1 MYFDFED
8 GHPDLERVP
17 SAFTP
22 REGAMASVIVHLSA
36 LLLLVLLP
44 KLPYFQRLAAEKAAA
59 QAKLAE
65 LQKQPPTRFVFVQ
78 PRVEFMPKRPPPQ
91 NAPLADLDRNAM
103 TLQRPPTPKNPQPF
117 NRGNSPE
124 FVEKSPPPQPPR
136 PQQQPGPQTPPSPD
150 TTPASQQAAN
160 SGNDALRLPNAM
172 LDPPAAHQGGS
183 SGRPNTGPLSEAL
196 RNLSRYAEQA
206 AFENPNGGQNS
217 TFGPSI
223 QFDTKGVDFGK
234 WIRKF
239 KAQVYRNWFIP
250 QAAMS
255 LHGHVVITFNVHKS
269 GALTDVKVLAPS
281 NVDSFTTAAFGSLVA
296 SNPTEPL
303 PPEYPSE
310 QCFFTVSFYYNERM
324 PEGP

>member
-22 REGAMASVIVHLSA
+22 REGAMASIIVHLSA
-36 LLLLVLLP
+36 LLLIVLLP
-44 KLPYFQRLAAEKAAA
+44 KLPYFQRLAAERAAA
-59 QAKLAE
+59 TAKLAE
-65 LQKQPPTRFVFVQ
+65 QQKQPPVRFVFTQ
-78 PRVEFMPKRPPPQ
+78 PRVEMTPRRPPPPT
-91 NAPLADLDRNAM
+91 APLADLDRNAM
-103 TLQRPPTPKNPQPF
+103 TVQRPPNPTNPQPF

-124 FVEKSPPPQPPR
+124 YVEKSPPPRPPSMA
-136 PQQQPGPQTPPSPD
+136 QQPGPPTEQQPQGPP
-150 TTPASQQAAN
+150 AQQA
-160 SGNDALRLPNAM
+160 STSALDELSRKVNGYVNPNAAGQNATR
-172 LDPPAAHQGGS
+172 PATGIFSQA
-183 SGRPNTGPLSEAL
+183 NT
-196 RNLSRYAEQA
+196 SRYAERA

-250 QAAMS
+250 EAAMS
-255 LHGHVVITFNVHKS
+255 LHGHVVITFNVHKN
-269 GALTDVKVLAPS
+269 GALTDVHVIGPS
-281 NVDSFTTAAFGSLVA
+281 GVDSFNTAAFGALVT

-303 PPEYPSE
+303 PPEYPSDV
-310 QCFFTVSFYYNERM
+310 CFFTVTFYYNEHL

>member
-1 MYFDFED
+1 
-8 GHPDLERVP
+8 
-17 SAFTP
+17 
-22 REGAMASVIVHLSA
+22 MASVIVHLSA

-78 PRVEFMPKRPPPQ
+78 PRVEFTPKRPPPQ

-103 TLQRPPTPKNPQPF
+103 TLQRPPNPKNPQPF

-150 TTPASQQAAN
+150 NTPASQQAAN

-172 LDPPAAHQGGS
+172 VDPPAAHQGGS

-206 AFENPNGGQNS
+206 AFDNPNGGQNS
-217 TFGPSI
+217 NFGPSI
-223 QFDTKGVDFGK
+223 QFDTKGVDFGHVDPQVQGAGLSQLVHPAGGDVAA
-234 WIRKF
+234 RPRRHHVQR
-239 KAQVYRNWFIP
+239 AQERRADRRARSI
-250 QAAMS
+250 
-255 LHGHVVITFNVHKS
+255 G
-269 GALTDVKVLAPS
+269 PS
-281 NVDSFTTAAFGSLVA
+281 NVDSFNNAAFGALVRRTRPNRCRPSTRRSSA
-296 SNPTEPL
+296 SSP
-303 PPEYPSE
+303 
-310 QCFFTVSFYYNERM
+310 
-324 PEGP
+324 

>member
-78 PRVEFMPKRPPPQ
+78 PRVEMVPKRPPPQ

-103 TLQRPPTPKNPQPF
+103 TLQRPPNPKNPQPF

-150 TTPASQQAAN
+150 NTPASQQA
-160 SGNDALRLPNAM
+160 GN
-172 LDPPAAHQGGS
+172 
-183 SGRPNTGPLSEAL
+183 
-196 RNLSRYAEQA
+196 
-206 AFENPNGGQNS
+206 
-217 TFGPSI
+217 
-223 QFDTKGVDFGK
+223 
-234 WIRKF
+234 
-239 KAQVYRNWFIP
+239 
-250 QAAMS
+250 
-255 LHGHVVITFNVHKS
+255 
-269 GALTDVKVLAPS
+269 
-281 NVDSFTTAAFGSLVA
+281 
-296 SNPTEPL
+296 
-303 PPEYPSE
+303 
-310 QCFFTVSFYYNERM
+310 
-324 PEGP
+324 

>member
-136 PQQQPGPQTPPSPD
+136 PPEVQPTHIKMGKI
-150 TTPASQQAAN
+150 
-160 SGNDALRLPNAM
+160 R
-172 LDPPAAHQGGS
+172 PPAK
-183 SGRPNTGPLSEAL
+183 P
-196 RNLSRYAEQA
+196 
-206 AFENPNGGQNS
+206 
-217 TFGPSI
+217 
-223 QFDTKGVDFGK
+223 
-234 WIRKF
+234 
-239 KAQVYRNWFIP
+239 
-250 QAAMS
+250 
-255 LHGHVVITFNVHKS
+255 
-269 GALTDVKVLAPS
+269 
-281 NVDSFTTAAFGSLVA
+281 
-296 SNPTEPL
+296 
-303 PPEYPSE
+303 
-310 QCFFTVSFYYNERM
+310 
-324 PEGP
+324 

>member
-36 LLLLVLLP
+36 LLLIVLLP
-44 KLPYFQRLAAEKAAA
+44 KLPYFQRLAAERAAA

-65 LQKQPPTRFVFVQ
+65 IQKQPPTRFVFVQ
-78 PRVEFMPKRPPPQ
+78 PRVEFTPKRPPPA

-103 TLQRPPTPKNPQPF
+103 TLKRPPNPTNPQPF

-124 FVEKSPPPQPPR
+124 FVEKSPPPQPQR
-136 PQQQPGPQTPPSPD
+136 MQQQPGPQTPPSPD
-150 TTPASQQAAN
+150 PSGQSAAN
-160 SGNDALRLPNAM
+160 TGNDALRLPNAM
-172 LDPPAAHQGGS
+172 VDPPAAHQGGS

-217 TFGPSI
+217 NFGPSI

-239 KAQVYRNWFIP
+239 KAQVYRNWNVP

-255 LHGHVVITFNVHKS
+255 LHGHVVITFNVHKN
-269 GALTDVKVLAPS
+269 GALTDVSVMQPS
-281 NVDSFTTAAFGSLVA
+281 SVDSFTTAAAYSLLA

-303 PPEYPSE
+303 PPDYPSE
-310 QCFFTVSFYYNERM
+310 KCFFTVTFYYNERL

>member
-17 SAFTP
+17 SGFTL
-22 REGAMASVIVHLSA
+22 REVVMATIIVHLSA
-36 LLLLVLLP
+36 FLFALLLP
-44 KLPYFQRLAAEKAAA
+44 QLPYFKRLAAERQAAA
-59 QAKLAE
+59 ARLAE

-78 PRVEFMPKRPPPQ
+78 PRVEFTPKRPPPP

-103 TLQRPPTPKNPQPF
+103 TLQRPPNPKNPQPF

-124 FVEKSPPPQPPR
+124 FVETSPPPQPPR
-136 PQQQPGPQTPPSPD
+136 TQQQPGPQTPPSPD
-150 TTPASQQAAN
+150 PSGQSAAN
-160 SGNDALRLPNAM
+160 TGNDALRLPNAM
-172 LDPPAAHQGGS
+172 VDPPAAHQGGG
-183 SGRPNTGPLSEAL
+183 SGRPNTGPLTEAL
-196 RNLSRYAEQA
+196 SHLSRYAEQA

-217 TFGPSI
+217 NFGPSI

-234 WIRKF
+234 WIRRF
-239 KAQVYRNWFIP
+239 KAQVYRNWNIP

-255 LHGHVVITFNVHKS
+255 LHGHVVITFNVHKN
-269 GALTDVKVLAPS
+269 GALTDVMVVQPS
-281 NVDSFTTAAFGSLVA
+281 SVDSFTSAAEGSLLA

-310 QCFFTVSFYYNERM
+310 KCFFTVTFYYNERL